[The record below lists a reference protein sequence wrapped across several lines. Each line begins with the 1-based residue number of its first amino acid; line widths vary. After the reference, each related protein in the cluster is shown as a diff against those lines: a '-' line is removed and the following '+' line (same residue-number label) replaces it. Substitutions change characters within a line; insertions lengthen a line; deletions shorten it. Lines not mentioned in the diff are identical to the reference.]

1 MVELGLSMND
11 TLKTCVEYELRVMKC
26 PFVHGDCEGI
36 ENRGV
41 SLCAP
46 NLQTC
51 GFKSVDDVTLVSIFS
66 AAHMG
71 LNQKSLVLI
80 NGCLSE

>member
-26 PFVHGDCEGI
+26 CFVHGDCESK

-41 SLCAP
+41 LLCAP

-51 GFKSVDDVTLVSIFS
+51 GFKNVDDVTLVLIFS
-66 AAHMG
+66 SDRAR
-71 LNQKSLVLI
+71 VYI
-80 NGCLSE
+80 R